1 MRSYRPLYRIWA
13 KTTGLVVVLV
23 LAAVACGGDAAT
35 TTQAPAATQ
44 AATTQAPTTQAPATT
59 AAATAAT
66 TAATTTTAA
75 PAPAEPTPV
84 RLHFNW
90 LVDPGFGGYYVAL
103 DQGYYT
109 DENLEVEIIH
119 GGPNV
124 PNPVQVL
131 SAGSADIG
139 IASPLVIASAMS
151 EGADYVVVATRFQ
164 TTPFGM
170 SSLPDNPIY
179 TAADIVGKKIGGGA
193 FDAVFLDALLTLNG
207 LEPGSYEL
215 VPIGFDPAPL
225 PDGLVDGIANYMVS
239 HPVILTARGIDNVA
253 VSYADMG
260 MPLYG
265 DMIFVNRSYLEEN
278 RDAVVGFVRA
288 TVKGWEKFFADPDIG
303 FDLMFDEYGAADN
316 FLVREEQLPVHNA
329 QVALMT
335 NDLTAEKGLFWMDLD
350 LIESEMYDVIRA
362 AGVTDLPPVDSLF
375 DLSVLEDAF
384 GGMGPSLMDG

>member
-1 MRSYRPLYRIWA
+1 MRRNRPILPKTA
-13 KTTGLVVVLV
+13 KTAVLIAALALV
-23 LAAVACGGDAAT
+23 AAACGRDAET
-35 TTQAPAATQ
+35 TAATQAPAA
-44 AATTQAPTTQAPATT
+44 AEAPSTTEAPPTTQAAVTT
-59 AAATAAT
+59 EAPAATE
-66 TAATTTTAA
+66 
-75 PAPAEPTPV
+75 APAEPTTV

-90 LVDPGFGGYYVAL
+90 SVDPGFGGYYVAL

-131 SAGSADIG
+131 SGGAADIG
-139 IASPLVIASAMS
+139 IASPLVIAQAIE

-179 TAADIVGKKIGGGA
+179 TADDIVGKKIGGGA
-193 FDAVFLDALLTLNG
+193 FDAVFLDALLTLND

-225 PDGLVDGIANYMVS
+225 PDGQVDGIANYMVS

-265 DMIFVNRSYLEEN
+265 DMIFVNRSFLEEN
-278 RDAVVGFVRA
+278 RDAVVGFVRG
-288 TVKGWEKFFADPDIG
+288 TVKGWEKFFADPDLG

-335 NDLTAEKGLFWMDLD
+335 NDLTDEKGLFWMDLD
-350 LIESEMYDVIRA
+350 LIGDEMYDVIRA
-362 AGVTDLPPVDSLF
+362 AGVADLPAVESLF
-375 DLSVLEDAF
+375 DISVLEDAF
-384 GGMGPSLMDG
+384 GGMGPSLLDG

>member
-1 MRSYRPLYRIWA
+1 MKRIRPILPKTA
-13 KTTGLVVVLV
+13 KTAVLIAALA
-23 LAAVACGGDAAT
+23 LAAAACGEDAET
-35 TTQAPAATQ
+35 TVATQAPAATE
-44 AATTQAPTTQAPATT
+44 APSTTRAPTTTQAAVTTEAPA
-59 AAATAAT
+59 ATEAT
-66 TAATTTTAA
+66 E
-75 PAPAEPTPV
+75 APAEPTPI

-90 LVDPGFGGYYVAL
+90 SVDPGFGGYYVAL

-109 DENLEVEIIH
+109 ENLDVEIIH

-131 SAGSADIG
+131 SAGAADIG
-139 IASPLVIASAMS
+139 IASPLVIAQAVE
-151 EGADYVVVATRFQ
+151 EGADYVAVAARFQ

-193 FDAVFLDALLTLNG
+193 FDAVFLDALLTLND

-225 PDGLVDGIANYMVS
+225 PDGQVDGIANYMVS

-265 DMIFVNRSYLEEN
+265 DMIFVNRSFLEEN
-278 RDAVVGFVRA
+278 RGAVVGFVRG
-288 TVKGWEKFFADPDIG
+288 TVKGWEKFFDDPDLG

-350 LIESEMYDVIRA
+350 LIGGEMYDVIRA
-362 AGVTDLPPVDSLF
+362 AGVVDPPPVESLF
-375 DLSVLEDAF
+375 DISVLEDAF
-384 GGMGPSLMDG
+384 GGMGPSLLDG

>member
-1 MRSYRPLYRIWA
+1 MRHIRPILPKTA
-13 KTTGLVVVLV
+13 KTAVLIAALALV
-23 LAAVACGGDAAT
+23 AAACGRDAET
-35 TTQAPAATQ
+35 TAATQAPAATE
-44 AATTQAPTTQAPATT
+44 APSTTEAPPTTQA
-59 AAATAAT
+59 AAT
-66 TAATTTTAA
+66 TEAPAATE
-75 PAPAEPTPV
+75 APAEPTTV

-90 LVDPGFGGYYVAL
+90 SVDPGFGGYYVAL

-131 SAGSADIG
+131 SGGAADIG
-139 IASPLVIASAMS
+139 IASPLVIAQAIE
-151 EGADYVVVATRFQ
+151 EGADYVVVAARFQ

-179 TAADIVGKKIGGGA
+179 TADDIVGKKIGGGA
-193 FDAVFLDALLTLNG
+193 FDAVFLDALLTLND

-225 PDGLVDGIANYMVS
+225 PDGQVDGIANYMVS

-265 DMIFVNRSYLEEN
+265 DMIFVNRSFLEEN
-278 RDAVVGFVRA
+278 REAVVGFVRG
-288 TVKGWEKFFADPDIG
+288 TVKGWEKFFADPDLG

-335 NDLTAEKGLFWMDLD
+335 NDLTDEKGLFWMDLD
-350 LIESEMYDVIRA
+350 LIGDEMYDVIRA
-362 AGVTDLPPVDSLF
+362 AGVADLPAVESLF

-384 GGMGPSLMDG
+384 GGMGPNLLDG

>member
-1 MRSYRPLYRIWA
+1 MRHIRPILPKTA
-13 KTTGLVVVLV
+13 KTAVLIAALALVAAACGEDAEPTAATEAPATTEAPPTTQ
-23 LAAVACGGDAAT
+23 AAVT
-35 TTQAPAATQ
+35 TEAPAATE
-44 AATTQAPTTQAPATT
+44 APTTTE
-59 AAATAAT
+59 
-66 TAATTTTAA
+66 
-75 PAPAEPTPV
+75 APAEPTPI

-90 LVDPGFGGYYVAL
+90 SVDPGFGGYYVAL

-109 DENLEVEIIH
+109 DENLDVEIIH

-131 SAGSADIG
+131 SGGAADIG
-139 IASPLVIASAMS
+139 IASPLVIAQAIE
-151 EGADYVVVATRFQ
+151 EGADYVVVAARFQ

-193 FDAVFLDALLTLNG
+193 FDAVFLDALLTLND

-225 PDGLVDGIANYMVS
+225 PDGQVDGIANYMVS

-265 DMIFVNRSYLEEN
+265 DMIFVNRSFLEEN
-278 RDAVVGFVRA
+278 REAVVGFVRG
-288 TVKGWEKFFADPDIG
+288 TVKGWEKFFADPDLG

-335 NDLTAEKGLFWMDLD
+335 NDLTDEKGLFWMDLD
-350 LIESEMYDVIRA
+350 LIGDEMYDVIRA
-362 AGVTDLPPVDSLF
+362 AGVADLPAVESLF

-384 GGMGPSLMDG
+384 GGMGPNLLDG

>member
-1 MRSYRPLYRIWA
+1 MKRIRPILPKTA
-13 KTTGLVVVLV
+13 KTAVLIAALA
-23 LAAVACGGDAAT
+23 LAAAACGEDAET
-35 TTQAPAATQ
+35 TVATQAPAATE
-44 AATTQAPTTQAPATT
+44 APSTTRAPTTTQAAVTTEAPA
-59 AAATAAT
+59 ATEAT
-66 TAATTTTAA
+66 E
-75 PAPAEPTPV
+75 APAEPTPI

-90 LVDPGFGGYYVAL
+90 SVDPGFGGYYVAL

-109 DENLEVEIIH
+109 DENLDVEIIH

-131 SAGSADIG
+131 SAGAADIG
-139 IASPLVIASAMS
+139 IASPLVIAQAVE
-151 EGADYVVVATRFQ
+151 EGADYVAVAARFQ

-193 FDAVFLDALLTLNG
+193 FDAVFLDALLTLND

-225 PDGLVDGIANYMVS
+225 PDGQVDGIANYMVS

-265 DMIFVNRSYLEEN
+265 DMIFVNRSFLEEN
-278 RDAVVGFVRA
+278 RGAVVGFVRG
-288 TVKGWEKFFADPDIG
+288 TVKGWEKFFDDPDLG

-350 LIESEMYDVIRA
+350 LIGGEMYDVIRA
-362 AGVTDLPPVDSLF
+362 AGVVDPPPVESLF
-375 DLSVLEDAF
+375 DISVLEDAF
-384 GGMGPSLMDG
+384 GGMGPSLLDG

>member
-1 MRSYRPLYRIWA
+1 MRRNRPILPKTA
-13 KTTGLVVVLV
+13 KTAVLIAALALV
-23 LAAVACGGDAAT
+23 AAACGRDAET
-35 TTQAPAATQ
+35 TAATQAPAA
-44 AATTQAPTTQAPATT
+44 AEAPSTTEAPPTTQAAVTT
-59 AAATAAT
+59 EAPAATE
-66 TAATTTTAA
+66 
-75 PAPAEPTPV
+75 APAEPTTV

-90 LVDPGFGGYYVAL
+90 SVDPGFGGYYVAL

-131 SAGSADIG
+131 SGGAADIG
-139 IASPLVIASAMS
+139 IASPLVIAQAIE
-151 EGADYVVVATRFQ
+151 EGADYVVVAARFQ

-179 TAADIVGKKIGGGA
+179 TADDIVGKKIGGGA
-193 FDAVFLDALLTLNG
+193 FDAVFLDALLTLND

-225 PDGLVDGIANYMVS
+225 PDGQVDGIANYMVS

-265 DMIFVNRSYLEEN
+265 DMIFVNRSFLEEN
-278 RDAVVGFVRA
+278 REAVVGFVRG
-288 TVKGWEKFFADPDIG
+288 TVKGWEKFFADPDLG

-335 NDLTAEKGLFWMDLD
+335 NDLTDEKGLFWMDLD
-350 LIESEMYDVIRA
+350 LIGDEMYDVIRA
-362 AGVTDLPPVDSLF
+362 AGVADLPAVESLF

-384 GGMGPSLMDG
+384 GGMGPNLLDG

>member
-1 MRSYRPLYRIWA
+1 MKRIRPILS
-13 KTTGLVVVLV
+13 KTAV
-23 LAAVACGGDAAT
+23 LAAALALAAACGGDTETTAA
-35 TTQAPAATQ
+35 TQAPAATE
-44 AATTQAPTTQAPATT
+44 APSTTGAPPTTQAAVTT
-59 AAATAAT
+59 E
-66 TAATTTTAA
+66 
-75 PAPAEPTPV
+75 APAEPTPI

-131 SAGSADIG
+131 SGGAADIG
-139 IASPLVIASAMS
+139 IASPLVIAQAIE

-193 FDAVFLDALLTLNG
+193 FDAVFLDALLTLND

-225 PDGLVDGIANYMVS
+225 PDGQVDGIANYMVS

-265 DMIFVNRSYLEEN
+265 DMIFVNRSFLEEN
-278 RDAVVGFVRA
+278 REAVVGFVRG
-288 TVKGWEKFFADPDIG
+288 TVKGWEKFFADPDLG

-350 LIESEMYDVIRA
+350 LIGDEMYDVIRA
-362 AGVTDLPPVDSLF
+362 AGVADLPSVESLF

-384 GGMGPSLMDG
+384 GGMGPSLLDG

>member
-1 MRSYRPLYRIWA
+1 MRRNRPILPKTA
-13 KTTGLVVVLV
+13 KTAVLIAALALV
-23 LAAVACGGDAAT
+23 AAACGRDAETTAATRAPAAAEAPSTTEAPPTTQAAAT
-35 TTQAPAATQ
+35 TEAPAATE
-44 AATTQAPTTQAPATT
+44 
-59 AAATAAT
+59 
-66 TAATTTTAA
+66 
-75 PAPAEPTPV
+75 APAEPTTV

-90 LVDPGFGGYYVAL
+90 SVDPGFGGYYVAL

-131 SAGSADIG
+131 SGGAADIG
-139 IASPLVIASAMS
+139 IASPLVIAQAIE
-151 EGADYVVVATRFQ
+151 EGADYVVVAARFQ

-179 TAADIVGKKIGGGA
+179 TADDIVGKKIGGGA
-193 FDAVFLDALLTLNG
+193 FDAVFLDALLTLND

-225 PDGLVDGIANYMVS
+225 PDGQVDGIANYMVS

-265 DMIFVNRSYLEEN
+265 DMIFVNRSFLEEN
-278 RDAVVGFVRA
+278 REAVVGFVRG
-288 TVKGWEKFFADPDIG
+288 TVKGWEKFFADPDLG

-335 NDLTAEKGLFWMDLD
+335 NDLTDEKGLFWMDLD
-350 LIESEMYDVIRA
+350 LIGGEMYDVIRA
-362 AGVTDLPPVDSLF
+362 AGVADLPAVESLF

-384 GGMGPSLMDG
+384 GGMGPSLLDG